1 MYTHVNNRSGPGQT
15 ATEVAGKEPGVNT
28 TKQRVQE
35 VTESFTITE
44 NSAGEGLGTITGVLA
59 RGNMLNRN
67 RRYYPTSVL
76 AAAATAS
83 ATATAEGE
91 LVGLVDHPEWHEGD
105 KGSPLKIAINWT
117 NLSMDGDDLIGEGLI
132 VDNHAG
138 REVLGLK
145 RAKVKLGLSTNGY
158 ASSRFVPID
167 ELGEEV
173 ALADDDGIDYVQFV
187 DELHLLTVDVVNDPS
202 NVHARINRE
211 SVQAIREATMNK
223 EEKKPVENDPKQ
235 EGTGTQEVHAVE
247 ALAARVKELEAR
259 NAELAKTA
267 RAAAAREALSGY
279 VKLGTHAGVDL
290 DAAFEARALAAAE
303 AAEDDASAIEAVKV
317 LVAER
322 AAIMEGARA
331 SLPKGGKFDIPT
343 PKETEASNEI
353 LDLRAGLGL

>member
-1 MYTHVNNRSGPGQT
+1 MYTPNKERSGPGQT

-35 VTESFTITE
+35 ISEAFTIAEDT
-44 NSAGEGLGTITGVLA
+44 AGEGLGTVTGVLA
-59 RGNMLNRN
+59 RGNTLNRN
-67 RRYYPTSVL
+67 HRYYPTSVL
-76 AAAATAS
+76 KAAAEAS
-83 ATATAEGE
+83 KNAAAEGE
-91 LVGLVDHPEWHEGD
+91 LIGLIDHPEWHEGD
-105 KGSPLKIAINWT
+105 KGSPLKIAVNWQRVY
-117 NLSMDGDDLIGEGLI
+117 MDGDNLMGDGLI
-132 VDNHAG
+132 VDTHSG
-138 REVLGLK
+138 RELLGLK
-145 RAKVKLGLSTNGY
+145 RGKVKLGLSTNGY
-158 ASSRFVPID
+158 ATSHYVPVD
-167 ELGEEV
+167 ELGAEATEDV
-173 ALADDDGIDYVQFV
+173 DSGVQFVQFV

-223 EEKKPVENDPKQ
+223 EEKKPSAEQ
-235 EGTGTQEVHAVE
+235 EGTRSQEVHAVE

-259 NAELAKTA
+259 NAELAKAA

-290 DAAFEARALAAAE
+290 DAAFEARALAAADV
-303 AAEDDASAIEAVKV
+303 AEDDATATEAVKV

-331 SLPKGGKFDIPT
+331 SLPKGGKFDIPAT
-343 PKETEASNEI
+343 KAADAPNEI